1 MQKPHA
7 TPRLSL
13 VIVNYD
19 SWADVLAQVA
29 VISQAREFQDGQ
41 VEVIVVDNNSP
52 GPKPAHRPALPGLLW
67 LDMPA
72 NGGFAAGVNAGWA
85 AARGAWLL
93 LLNPDVEVGETL
105 LGQVLVLLDE
115 IGSTTAP
122 AQNIGIVGIGLTNP
136 DGSRQPSVGT
146 FPTVARGFMELFL
159 PRNRRRYQIGFP
171 QNFTRVDWVTGAFFL
186 LRTSLMQ
193 QLGGFDEDYFLY
205 FEETDFCH
213 RARQQ
218 GWQTWFQPGLQ
229 VCHQKPLQNRAVS
242 PIIRL
247 WTRHSRLLYFRKNRS
262 PLEFQLMLRVVRLES
277 LVMLCLARLGLGA
290 YPPAVWQAI
299 LSLTTAFAR
308 HQQPLGPQ
316 ARDWAMNVVA
326 GCSQNTP
333 GRPHS
338 KPPPVL
344 LHGRSQ
350 TPYDDPH

>member
-1 MQKPHA
+1 MQKPQA

-13 VIVNYD
+13 VIVNYGT
-19 SWADVLAQVA
+19 WPDVLTQVA
-29 VISQAREFQDGQ
+29 VISQAREFQTGL
-41 VEVIVVDNNSP
+41 VELVVVDNHSP
-52 GPKPAHRPALPGLLW
+52 GPRPAHRPALPGLTW

-93 LLNPDVEVGETL
+93 LLNPDVEVSQSL
-105 LGQVLVLLDE
+105 VGQVLVLLDE
-115 IGSTTAP
+115 IESTHTP
-122 AQNIGIVGIGLTNP
+122 AQKIGIVGIGLTNP

-171 QNFTRVDWVTGAFFL
+171 QKFGPVDWVTGAFFL
-186 LRTSLMQ
+186 VRSSLMQ

-205 FEETDFCH
+205 FEETDFCL
-213 RARQQ
+213 RARRA
-218 GWQTWFQPGLQ
+218 GWQTWYQPNLN

-262 PLEFQLMLRVVRLES
+262 RLEFQVMLRIVRLES
-277 LVMLCLARLGLGA
+277 LVKLCLARFGLGT
-290 YPPAVWQAI
+290 YPPAVWKAI
-299 LSLTTAFAR
+299 HSLTTSFAR
-308 HQQPLGPQ
+308 HQEPLGPQ

-326 GCSQNTP
+326 DVSQNTT
-333 GRPHS
+333 G
-338 KPPPVL
+338 
-344 LHGRSQ
+344 
-350 TPYDDPH
+350 

>member
-13 VIVNYD
+13 VIVNYGT
-19 SWADVLAQVA
+19 WPDVLTQVA
-29 VISQAREFQDGQ
+29 VISQAREFQAGL
-41 VEVIVVDNNSP
+41 VELVVVDNHSP
-52 GPKPAHRPALPGLLW
+52 GPRPAHRPTLPGLTW

-93 LLNPDVEVGETL
+93 LLNPDVEVGQNMV
-105 LGQVLVLLDE
+105 GQVLALLDE
-115 IGSTTAP
+115 IQSAAYAP
-122 AQNIGIVGIGLTNP
+122 HHKIGIVGIGLTNP

-171 QNFTRVDWVTGAFFL
+171 QKFGPVDWVTGAFFL
-186 LRTSLMQ
+186 VRSSLMQ
-193 QLGGFDEDYFLY
+193 ELGGFDEDYFLY
-205 FEETDFCH
+205 FEETDFCL
-213 RARQQ
+213 RASRA
-218 GWQTWFQPGLQ
+218 GWQTWFDPRLN

-262 PLEFQLMLRVVRLES
+262 PLEFQLMLRLVQLEA
-277 LVMLCLARLGLGA
+277 LAKSALAQLGLGA
-290 YPPAVWQAI
+290 YPPGIWRAI
-299 LSLTTAFAR
+299 HRLTNTFAR
-308 HQQPLGPQ
+308 HQEPLGPQ

-326 GCSQNTP
+326 NNEQNNT
-333 GRPHS
+333 G
-338 KPPPVL
+338 
-344 LHGRSQ
+344 
-350 TPYDDPH
+350 